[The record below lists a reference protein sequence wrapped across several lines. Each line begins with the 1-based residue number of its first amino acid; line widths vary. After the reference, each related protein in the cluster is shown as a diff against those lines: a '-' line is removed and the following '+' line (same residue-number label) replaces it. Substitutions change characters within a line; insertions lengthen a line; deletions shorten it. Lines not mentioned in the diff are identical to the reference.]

1 MSHLA
6 DEAAV
11 VVGGQERQLL
21 VPAPEDVLQ
30 ADPRRVGDLRAHPGQ
45 AAEAGEATEAGEAS
59 EHVAEG
65 GGLDHDDHRVPGPGV
80 GVRGARVEGLDQLH
94 LGTVGDIWATN
105 KDMTHVTRHDQC
117 HVSRT
122 LGLGGGGHES
132 QERGSCDQEPHV
144 GAGGAEVKRGLWP
157 VSSCGWGWAG

>member
-11 VVGGQERQLL
+11 VGGQEGQLL

-30 ADPRRVGDLRAHPGQ
+30 ADPRRVGDLRARPGQ

-59 EHVAEG
+59 EHVPEG
-65 GGLDHDDHRVPGPGV
+65 GGLDHYHHRVPGPRV

-94 LGTVGDIWATN
+94 LGTVWDIWATN
-105 KDMTHVTRHDQC
+105 KDMTQ
-117 HVSRT
+117 
-122 LGLGGGGHES
+122 
-132 QERGSCDQEPHV
+132 
-144 GAGGAEVKRGLWP
+144 
-157 VSSCGWGWAG
+157 

>member
-11 VVGGQERQLL
+11 VVGGQEGQLL

-45 AAEAGEATEAGEAS
+45 AAEAGEATEAWEAS

-105 KDMTHVTRHDQC
+105 KDMTQ
-117 HVSRT
+117 
-122 LGLGGGGHES
+122 
-132 QERGSCDQEPHV
+132 
-144 GAGGAEVKRGLWP
+144 
-157 VSSCGWGWAG
+157 

>member
-11 VVGGQERQLL
+11 VVGGQEGQLL

-30 ADPRRVGDLRAHPGQ
+30 ADPRRVGDLRPPPRQ
-45 AAEAGEATEAGEAS
+45 AAEAGEAAEAWEAS

-65 GGLDHDDHRVPGPGV
+65 GGLDHDDHWVPGPGV

-105 KDMTHVTRHDQC
+105 KDMTQ
-117 HVSRT
+117 
-122 LGLGGGGHES
+122 
-132 QERGSCDQEPHV
+132 
-144 GAGGAEVKRGLWP
+144 
-157 VSSCGWGWAG
+157 